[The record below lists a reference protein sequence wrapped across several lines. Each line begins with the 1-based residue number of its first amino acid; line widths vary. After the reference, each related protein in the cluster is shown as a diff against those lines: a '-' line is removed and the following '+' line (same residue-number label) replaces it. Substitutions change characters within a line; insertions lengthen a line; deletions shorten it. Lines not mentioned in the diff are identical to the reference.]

1 MATALRTQIY
11 LTRDQRDRLDRI
23 AGRDETT
30 LAAVIR
36 VAVDEYLA
44 RVVPDADQA
53 LETTFGAAPRFE
65 VPARDEWDRGSR

>member
-11 LTRDQRDRLDRI
+11 LTREQRDRLDRI

-36 VAVDEYLA
+36 DAVDEYLD
-44 RVVPDADQA
+44 RDVPEVGDALDA
-53 LETTFGAAPRFE
+53 TFGAAPDFG
-65 VPARDEWDRGSR
+65 VPSRDEWDRD